1 MTLRLFAAVLAL
13 TVLPSLAAAQN
24 PFGNKKFLQGLMSL
38 NSPNV
43 ASLVYVGTAGDARYT
58 VSINY
63 GFGTRQVDIQKATR
77 PKRVVTSL
85 ANGIGWVVT
94 DGKNPTAVPAVA
106 AQYETAIAMT
116 PHGIFKYAQM
126 PESKVAVA
134 DEPGPGGK
142 PVTTVSL
149 TVAGGRI
156 KATLNDASLVARVE
170 TLPADG
176 SAPLVVTYDDY
187 RDVDGMK
194 FPFRIIEKQ
203 GDRTVNLTLTEVKP
217 NAGFYVEPPAKL
229 AAAKK

>member
-1 MTLRLFAAVLAL
+1 MRRLCAAALAL
-13 TVLPSLAAAQN
+13 TLLPPLAGAQN
-24 PFGNKKFLQGLMSL
+24 PFGNKKFLQGLLAL
-38 NSPNV
+38 NSTNV
-43 ASLVYVGTAGDARYT
+43 ASLVYVGSAGDARYT

-63 GFGTRQVDIQKATR
+63 GFGSRQVDVQKATK

-85 ANGIGWVVT
+85 ANGVGWVVT
-94 DGKNPTAVPAVA
+94 DGKNPTSAPAVA
-106 AQYETAIAMT
+106 AQFETAIAMT
-116 PHGIFKYAQM
+116 PHGVFKYAQM

-134 DEPGPGGK
+134 DEPGPGGR
-142 PVTTVSL
+142 PATTVTL

-176 SAPLVVTYDDY
+176 SAPLVVTYADY

-194 FPFRIIEKQ
+194 FPFRITETQ
-203 GDRTVNLTLTEVKP
+203 GSSTVDLTLTEVRP

-229 AAAKK
+229 ATPKK